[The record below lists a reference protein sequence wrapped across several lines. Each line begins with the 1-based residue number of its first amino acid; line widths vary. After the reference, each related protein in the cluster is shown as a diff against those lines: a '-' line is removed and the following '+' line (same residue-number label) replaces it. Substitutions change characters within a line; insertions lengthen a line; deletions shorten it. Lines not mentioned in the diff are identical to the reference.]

1 MKILNFGSLN
11 LDYTY
16 GVNRFVKPG
25 ETMSAK
31 THSVNAGGKGLN
43 QSVALARAGAEVYHA
58 GCYGKGGESLAAFL
72 NENGVHTQF
81 LRRVDE
87 YQGNAFIQVNEEG
100 ENCIILYGG
109 SNQCITEKQIEETLS
124 HFEEGDWLVLQNE
137 INLNEKIVEAAYE
150 KGLKIVLNPSP
161 YDEKIAK
168 IDFGKLHWLFVN
180 EIEAKQIY
188 GFTNIRATWEQLHE
202 AYPQLNLL
210 VTLGEEGSIAF
221 TKEETVTENAFCLT
235 VEDTTGAGDTYSG
248 YMIAA
253 LSRGMCLKE
262 CMERA
267 SLAAGISVSRKG
279 AAASVPTWEEVMQ
292 YFIKK

>member
-11 LDYTY
+11 LDYVY

-31 THSVNAGGKGLN
+31 THSVNTGGKGLN
-43 QSVALARAGAEVYHA
+43 QSVALARAGVNVYHA
-58 GCYGKGGESLAAFL
+58 GCYGKGGEMLVRFL
-72 NENGVHTQF
+72 EENGVHTQF
-81 LRRVDE
+81 LRQVDE
-87 YQGNAFIQVNEEG
+87 YQGNAFIQVNEDG
-100 ENCIILYGG
+100 ENCIILFGG
-109 SNQCITEKQIEETLS
+109 SNQCVTQKQIEETLTN
-124 HFEEGDWLVLQNE
+124 FEKGDWLVLQNE
-137 INLNEKIVEAAYE
+137 INHNEEIVNLAYE
-150 KGLKIVLNPSP
+150 RGMKIVLNPSP

-168 IDFGKLHWLFVN
+168 IDFAKLDWLFVN

-188 GFTNIRATWEQLHE
+188 GFTNITATWEKLHE
-202 AYPQLNLL
+202 EYPRLNLL

-221 TKEETVTENAFCLT
+221 TPDETLSERAFVLT

-253 LSRGMCLKE
+253 LSEGRSLKE

-267 SLAAGISVSRKG
+267 SLAAGVSISRRG
-279 AAASVPTWEEVMQ
+279 AAASVPTWEEVQ
-292 YFIKK
+292 QCFFKK

>member
-31 THSVNAGGKGLN
+31 THSVNTGGKGLN
-43 QSVALARAGAEVYHA
+43 QSVALARAGGEVYHA

-72 NENGVHTQF
+72 NDSGVHTQF

-109 SNQCITEKQIEETLS
+109 SNQCITKKQIGETLS

-137 INLNEKIVEAAYE
+137 INLNEEIVEAAYE

-180 EIEAKQIY
+180 EIEAEQIY
-188 GFTNIRATWEQLHE
+188 GFTNITATWEKLHE
-202 AYPQLNLL
+202 EYPQLSLL

-253 LSRGMCLKE
+253 LSEGRCLKE

-267 SLAAGISVSRKG
+267 SIAAGISVSRKG
-279 AAASVPTWEEVMQ
+279 AAASVPSAAEVTQ
-292 YFIKK
+292 YFLKK